1 MKKLTLITAMLLLM
15 AINSMAQTNPVKG
28 EIFADTNNATFLK
41 VWGTSEERGYAYGY
55 LINEGIKEVS
65 EGAIQLILGSSYPAV
80 RQLLIDGD
88 ALIIDSAFINEVQ
101 AVVNGMAD
109 AGVDTTDFDYIDLL
123 ATNFFFDLIG
133 FFDKD
138 GFGCST
144 FMNWGDATAG
154 TDLSGGSVISRH
166 YDNPVLFQSLID
178 NVVVTVFIPSEEYTQ
193 PWLNAEFAGGI
204 LPSGIGVNQGGIS
217 IYQNSMS
224 DCNCSP
230 VPGVGYEPFEL
241 ISRRVLESADYNGDG
256 VNNTQDVRD
265 AINSNPQGYAG
276 GYIISTIARWNPES
290 DSLTA
295 LIAEIAPE
303 EPLLTFRTNSYN
315 DSIPGDNLYAANYE
329 IKRNDHRH
337 YYGRYL
343 NMVNHMGDGTSI
355 GTAENWNLMADYSNL
370 TYNYMFVQHIPGLNK
385 LNLSIYR
392 DNTNAYLLE
401 PLELDLR
408 ELFNRPPEFAS
419 EPDTMATI
427 NIEYVYEISV
437 SDPDPMDTINITAE
451 QLPDWL
457 TLVDN
462 GDGTA
467 LLSGVPDTMGIY
479 PVALNTSDGLLDDTQ
494 EFEIYTGT
502 VSISELDGFD
512 IKIYPIPLTDRL
524 FIDTNEEARVI
535 IFSSFGKLVS
545 DYMLKHSVNE
555 LDLSELP
562 VGIYFCQVKNGN
574 QTVIRKIIK
583 VK

>member
-1 MKKLTLITAMLLLM
+1 MKKLTLISAILLLVTV
-15 AINSMAQTNPVKG
+15 NVMAQQNPVNG
-28 EIFADTNNATFLK
+28 EIIGDTNNLIILK

-55 LINEGIKEVS
+55 LINEKIKEVS
-65 EGAIQLILGSSYPAV
+65 EGFIQLVFGSSYPAT
-80 RQLLIDGD
+80 RQLLLDGEE
-88 ALIIDSAFINEVQ
+88 LIIDSAFLNEVQ

-123 ATNFFFDLIG
+123 ATNFFFDLVG
-133 FFDKD
+133 FFNKE

-144 FMNWGDATAG
+144 FLNWGDATAG

-178 NVVVTVFIPSEEYTQ
+178 NLVVTVFIPSEEYTQ
-193 PWLNAEFAGGI
+193 PWLIAEFAGGI
-204 LPSGIGVNQGGIS
+204 VPSGIGVNQGGIS
-217 IYQNSMS
+217 IYQNTMS

-241 ISRRVLESADYNGDG
+241 ISRKVLESADYNGDG
-256 VNNTQDVRD
+256 VNNTQDVKD
-265 AINSNPQGYAG
+265 AINSNLQGYAG
-276 GYIISTIARWNPES
+276 GYIISTISRWDPES

-303 EPLLTFRTNSYN
+303 EPLLTIRTNSYY
-315 DSIPGDNLYAANYE
+315 DVIPGDNLYAANAQ
-329 IKRNDHRH
+329 IKRTNAHN
-337 YYGRYL
+337 YCTRYL
-343 NMVNHMGDGTSI
+343 NMVNHIGDGTGI
-355 GTAENWNLMADYSNL
+355 GSAENWNLMADYSHL
-370 TYNYMFVQHIPGLNK
+370 TYNYMFVQHIPGWNK
-385 LNLSIYR
+385 LNLSNYR
-392 DNTNAYLLE
+392 DNTNAYLLD

-494 EFEIYTGT
+494 EFEIYAGIT
-502 VSISELDGFD
+502 SISELNDFD
-512 IKIYPIPLTDRL
+512 IKIYPIPVTDRL
-524 FIDTNEEARVI
+524 FIDTNEEAKVT
-535 IFSSFGKLVS
+535 IFSSS
-545 DYMLKHSVNE
+545 
-555 LDLSELP
+555 
-562 VGIYFCQVKNGN
+562 
-574 QTVIRKIIK
+574 
-583 VK
+583 